1 MYESKNSNS
10 TAPVPPTFA
19 LDGLWPG
26 RPFTSQH
33 SFPEPQ
39 GSFCTHSPSPNVKN
53 VTVPHS
59 PACIVINGKQLEIF
73 LLILN
78 FGSLYFI
85 KESIIS
91 FCTVTV
97 VLSLASV
104 AASLTVPSMPAVHQC
119 RGDLPPR
126 DFLPEGK
133 KEVGLARHG
142 VEQGRRRQLSHL

>member
-1 MYESKNSNS
+1 MAFGQVVHPLLSI
-10 TAPVPPTFA
+10 
-19 LDGLWPG
+19 L
-26 RPFTSQH
+26 
-33 SFPEPQ
+33 
-39 GSFCTHSPSPNVKN
+39 SPSPRAASAPTHRPNVKN
-53 VTVPHS
+53 VTVPRS
-59 PACIVINGKQLEIF
+59 PACIVISGKQLEIF

-91 FCTVTV
+91 FCTARV

-104 AASLTVPSMPAVHQC
+104 AASLTVPSLPAVHQC

-126 DFLPEGK
+126 DFLPEGQ

-142 VEQGRRRQLSHL
+142 VEQGRQGQLSHL